1 MSIDFRRLSTERIA
15 AMFEIVRNTLTA
27 GARRLFAVSA
37 ARRFGRRQ
45 DGAAAVEFAL
55 IAVPFMA
62 LLFAIL
68 EAAMVFFAGQTLE
81 AATADSARL
90 ILTGQAQTDTSP
102 TTGSV
107 GYSQADFKNAVCAR
121 VASMFDCTNK
131 IYISVKSYSTFAQVD
146 TSSPVTN
153 GVFDTTKM
161 QYSPGSAGD
170 IVIVQVFYQWPIYVS
185 LLDGNL
191 SNLTGNSRLLVAT
204 SVFRNEPFLAGS

>member
-1 MSIDFRRLSTERIA
+1 MGSRRLSTERIA
-15 AMFEIVRNTLTA
+15 AMLETIQSKIAACT
-27 GARRLFAVSA
+27 RRLFAMPA
-37 ARRFGRRQ
+37 ARRFARQQ

-68 EAAMVFFAGQTLE
+68 ETALVFFAGQTLE

-90 ILTGQAQTDTSP
+90 VLTGQAQTGTSP
-102 TTGSV
+102 TTGNV

-121 VASMFDCTNK
+121 IASIFDCTGN
-131 IYISVKSYSTFAQVD
+131 IYVSVKSYSTFAQVD

-161 QYSPGSAGD
+161 QYSPGTAGD

-185 LLDGNL
+185 LLDSNL
-191 SNLTGNSRLLVAT
+191 SSLNGSKRLLVAT
-204 SVFRNEPFLAGS
+204 AVFRNEPFVASGS